1 MYNLSF
7 EVNNNGY
14 INEDLIV
21 WMRTVVLLNF
31 RKFYRKINYVGTFV
45 ERLFKGNY
53 KFMVDYGKVF

>member
-45 ERLFKGNY
+45 EGLFKGNY

>member
-1 MYNLSF
+1 MYNLSL